1 MKIGNIFPQAA
12 FLYFNQSEKVIN
24 NFIFCNNRCNEMHCL
39 QIVFEKIMAGESWK
53 HACALVVT
61 LVVRLV
67 STNSVGSGLNVQ
79 GLSVHTLR

>member
-1 MKIGNIFPQAA
+1 
-12 FLYFNQSEKVIN
+12 
-24 NFIFCNNRCNEMHCL
+24 MHCL
-39 QIVFEKIMAGESWK
+39 QIVFEKIMAGESWR